1 MKYNRIKYI
10 TSMVMSV
17 MLMISCM
24 SCSSGAIL
32 AGGGT
37 GGSGIVSKGV
47 IAAFGSIVVNGTEFD
62 TSNALIIIDG
72 EEIGIGDDIVLSNLD
87 LGKYVTVIGEGDE
100 DNNNAV
106 AEKVIY
112 SNNVKGPVES
122 IISVDE
128 RTKELIVMGQ
138 NVMLNAVTKFKGT
151 SFNDIAA
158 HDIIEISGMFDDMG
172 TIQAT
177 FIEKTGE
184 FVPGMIVE
192 VVGFIKN
199 LDTTYQTFNINDLT
213 VDYSQA
219 NIAGLIPDGL
229 AEGLFVEVEG
239 ELVAVDESMQANRI
253 ELADDLEI
261 SDADQIE
268 VMGFVTEVL
277 SLVEFKLGNQMVN
290 IDDDVLFVDGKAEDI
305 VPGVKL
311 EAEGILENG
320 ILHAWEVEFWEP
332 DQIELEGVVSD
343 IVSVF
348 EFHMGS
354 QVVYTNEET
363 RFEDGTPNDISLGT
377 SLEIKG
383 KMIDGILVADKVS
396 FELE

>member
-1 MKYNRIKYI
+1 M
-10 TSMVMSV
+10 
-17 MLMISCM
+17 
-24 SCSSGAIL
+24 
-32 AGGGT
+32 
-37 GGSGIVSKGV
+37 
-47 IAAFGSIVVNGTEFD
+47 
-62 TSNALIIIDG
+62 
-72 EEIGIGDDIVLSNLD
+72 
-87 LGKYVTVIGEGDE
+87 
-100 DNNNAV
+100 
-106 AEKVIY
+106 
-112 SNNVKGPVES
+112 ES

-290 IDDDVLFVDGKAEDI
+290 IDDDVLFVDGEAEDI